1 MSNELTLKFTG
12 EQAELILAQILI
24 QYDYMDD
31 AERLEVKTFFETNK
45 LEPKDYLKSFNYQ
58 NY

>member
-31 AERLEVKTFFETNK
+31 AERLEVKTFFETNMLK
-45 LEPKDYLKSFNYQ
+45 PEDYLKGFDFQ

>member
-31 AERLEVKTFFETNK
+31 AERLEVKTFFETNMLK
-45 LEPKDYLKSFNYQ
+45 PEDYLKGFIFQ

>member
-1 MSNELTLKFTG
+1 MSNELTLKFTSA
-12 EQAELILAQILI
+12 QAELILAQILI

-31 AERLEVKTFFETNK
+31 MERLEVKTFFEANK